1 VLRDFGTVDDLPE
14 LLRRVTLNVV
24 IGNADAHAKNFSVL
38 HLPDSS
44 GIGLA
49 PIYDVI
55 STIALDP
62 VDDRGRRIEPD
73 RRMGQRAG
81 EASLVDE
88 VTREHLVAEAAGWGL
103 RSQTATDVI
112 DDMLRRTTTAEID
125 ESWLAEVVSSNLER
139 IG

>member
-73 RRMGQRAG
+73 RRMGQRVG